1 MEAPD
6 TKTPAMKDPYDSDER
21 ENQKTMLGILR
32 ARGVSSTAA
41 LMEASTLSRGTVL
54 RVADRLCE
62 KRLAIHVDPKGVKGA
77 RPTGKPPHLYD
88 FNASCACIIAVSICG
103 NSLDMA
109 VTDSLARIRH
119 IVREELYD
127 DEDAPSVVGR
137 IAKFVAQIRAFPGCR
152 DREIL
157 GMAVATQGVVDTD
170 AGIIRTAARFPSWG
184 TDLPLQKMLTE
195 CLGADM
201 PVRVDNILRMS
212 ALTECRRGRRQGDSS
227 VVHVY
232 CGWEGLGA
240 GIVMDGRVLRGSE
253 NLAGELGHMMINPM
267 ETGSCNCGS
276 TGCFEQQVSPWRLLS
291 RAGGKSP
298 RDLAAVFSG
307 FRRGEREAALFMDE
321 IARWMAIGL
330 NNINLILNPDV
341 IMLSGVYTEAGQ
353 GFLDRIM
360 EFAQGLAITK
370 MPKTLRI
377 MFSESGEAAPLV
389 GGALC
394 LADIYFGS

>member
-1 MEAPD
+1 
-6 TKTPAMKDPYDSDER
+6 
-21 ENQKTMLGILR
+21 
-32 ARGVSSTAA
+32 
-41 LMEASTLSRGTVL
+41 
-54 RVADRLCE
+54 
-62 KRLAIHVDPKGVKGA
+62 
-77 RPTGKPPHLYD
+77 
-88 FNASCACIIAVSICG
+88 
-103 NSLDMA
+103 MA

-253 NLAGELGHMMINPM
+253 KPG
-267 ETGSCNCGS
+267 
-276 TGCFEQQVSPWRLLS
+276 R
-291 RAGGKSP
+291 RAGPHDDQSGGNGDLQLRKHWMFRATGEPLEASFARWRKKSP
-298 RDLAAVFSG
+298 GSRD
-307 FRRGEREAALFMDE
+307 
-321 IARWMAIGL
+321 I
-330 NNINLILNPDV
+330 
-341 IMLSGVYTEAGQ
+341 
-353 GFLDRIM
+353 
-360 EFAQGLAITK
+360 
-370 MPKTLRI
+370 
-377 MFSESGEAAPLV
+377 
-389 GGALC
+389 
-394 LADIYFGS
+394 